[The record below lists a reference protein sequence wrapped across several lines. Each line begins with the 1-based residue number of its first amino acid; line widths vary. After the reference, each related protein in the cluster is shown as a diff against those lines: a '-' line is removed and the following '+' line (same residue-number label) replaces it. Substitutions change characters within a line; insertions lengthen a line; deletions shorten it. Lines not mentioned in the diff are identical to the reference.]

1 MSIPLGNLDEKK
13 NRDFSKISKSRDV
26 PDVPRD
32 KYTPRDIRIQ
42 SNKSNLNGTWITLSR
57 PVRDLH

>member
-32 KYTPRDIRIQ
+32 KYTPRDIRLQ
-42 SNKSNLNGTWITLSR
+42 SNKSNLNGT
-57 PVRDLH
+57 

>member
-13 NRDFSKISKSRDV
+13 NHDFSKISKSRDV

-32 KYTPRDIRIQ
+32 KYTSRDIRIQ
-42 SNKSNLNGTWITLSR
+42 SNKSNLNGT
-57 PVRDLH
+57 